1 MKNIFILTLF
11 IGFIALAF
19 LIAPILIGV
28 FVYRHANNHPIGHAT
43 QWAFVCALTPFYIG
57 LMIYMV
63 KVDEIDTRIYDER
76 HERDT
81 I

>member
-1 MKNIFILTLF
+1 MNTFIMTLF
-11 IGFIALAF
+11 IGFFVLVF

-43 QWAFVCALTPFYIG
+43 LWALVCALTPFYIG
-57 LMIYMV
+57 LLIYMI
-63 KVDEIDTRIYDER
+63 KVDEIDKRIYDEE